1 MRLYFLEVVQDYCW
15 LITRAKR
22 LKETNISRQND
33 LEFVKQIRKG
43 DMLAFRNLVEKYKDV
58 SFSLACSVLKDE
70 DEAEDVLQEV
80 FMKVLNNIKK
90 FRFDSSFSTW
100 LYRIV
105 VNTCLNVKVKNKK
118 HLYDDLSEVENLQS
132 DYESLLDKYSK
143 KERTAYITATFKL
156 MRPDEALL
164 LRLYY
169 LCELSIAEIRE
180 VTDFTE
186 PNIKVI
192 LYRGRKNMYRILNK
206 LTGNE
211 LNNLI

>member
-1 MRLYFLEVVQDYCW
+1 
-15 LITRAKR
+15 
-22 LKETNISRQND
+22 LKETNASREND
-33 LEFVKQIRKG
+33 LKLVRQIREG

-70 DEAEDVLQEV
+70 EEAEDVLQDA
-80 FMKVLNNIKK
+80 FMKVLNNVHK

-105 VNTCLNVKVKNKK
+105 VNTCLNVKEKNKK
-118 HLYDDLSEVENLQS
+118 HLYDDLSEVQEVQS
-132 DYESLLDKYSK
+132 DDTSLLDKYNE
-143 KERTAYITATFKL
+143 KERKIYIEATFKL
-156 MRPDEALL
+156 MKPDEALL

-169 LCELSIAEIRE
+169 LCELSIGEVRE

-186 PNIKVI
+186 SNIKVI
-192 LYRGRKNMYRILNK
+192 LYRARKNMYNILNK

-211 LNNLI
+211 LNH

>member
-1 MRLYFLEVVQDYCW
+1 M
-15 LITRAKR
+15 
-22 LKETNISRQND
+22 KETNASREND
-33 LEFVKQIRKG
+33 LKLVRQIREG

-70 DEAEDVLQEV
+70 EEAEDVLQDA
-80 FMKVLNNIKK
+80 FMKVLNNVHK

-105 VNTCLNVKVKNKK
+105 VNTCLNVKEKNKK
-118 HLYDDLSEVENLQS
+118 HLYDDLSEVQEVQS
-132 DYESLLDKYSK
+132 DDTSLLDKYNE
-143 KERTAYITATFKL
+143 KERKIYIEATFKL
-156 MRPDEALL
+156 MKPDEALL

-169 LCELSIAEIRE
+169 LCELSIGEVRE

-186 PNIKVI
+186 SNIKVI
-192 LYRGRKNMYRILNK
+192 LYRARKNMYNILNK

-211 LNNLI
+211 LNH